1 MQVACPRCRTVL
13 DCSSQ
18 HPAFC
23 SQCGCALTPPAIGST
38 EAFDPN
44 ATEPHPPPA
53 ARQPDPP
60 PAVVGGYRLL
70 RPLGSGGMGTVYEAE
85 DAASGRRVALKLI
98 SSAYAGSTE
107 AAERFRR
114 EGRLASTLVHPR
126 CVFVF
131 AADEEAGR
139 PYLVMEL
146 MPGRTLEDL
155 VAEQGPMEPARAV
168 TLILDVLDG
177 LQEAHRLGFIHRDVK
192 PSNCFLDAE
201 GRVKIGDFGLA
212 KSLIQVT
219 NLTQI
224 GSFLGTPLFAAPEQ
238 IKGEPVDVQS
248 DVYAVSATLY
258 FLLSGRAPFASGDA
272 TSTLAR
278 IVSEPAPSLR
288 SLRPELD
295 PALDAVV
302 LRGLERERARR
313 WRSLAEFK
321 AALLSVRPGPA
332 LLAAL
337 GTRFAAY
344 LLDWLVLLLV
354 KSLLLDLLVPMN
366 WPKSLLIMEATVD
379 FFYFALLEGLWG
391 ASLGKRLSGLRVRK
405 ASSPASR
412 PRLPRILLRT
422 ALFVSLLDLFEL
434 TQAALWLLY
443 PMPMTGGNDWAVKV
457 RTTLLLLMFLLPFV
471 AWIAGIAALL
481 APMRA
486 RNGYRGLHEWM
497 SDTRVVRLPRREKRR
512 GLPGRALDRPLCQPD
527 GMPEVLGPFLVR
539 GALRWDEDAKILLG
553 QDRSLGRAVWIW
565 LRPAAE
571 APLTTARRDISR
583 ATRLRWLAC
592 GRHADEQWDAFMAF
606 LGCPLAEAAG
616 QTFLSG
622 DLSRGESWAQLHPL
636 LENLS
641 EELSAAGAEGTLPDL
656 LHPEQVWVGPD
667 GQVQLL
673 DIPLGRCDV
682 AGEGAGGP
690 GRALTLLGQA
700 AALILEGT
708 PRPSGRTGP
717 IQAPVPLYARRLLNR
732 LLGNGTPY
740 KDVDGFQADLKASA
754 DEPAEVGR
762 RRRAAHLGMLAGLL
776 FFGMCWMVPAGWFN
790 QFISFSILTRTIKE
804 KEERLRE
811 MEEGALLEF
820 SAGAV
825 NPDLL
830 LRLHA
835 AVQLESDYR
844 LCDPLRQSRDHDRRR
859 AAAQLASYGWLSRKA
874 YEQIQEQTDADWTK
888 SETNETRKHSGHSGI
903 APFRLL
909 AKRKTIWV
917 YPQAG
922 FWLVMLVTWPVL
934 WIAWA
939 FLARGGISYELAGI
953 ALVRG
958 NGRPA
963 SRFQCA
969 WRAFLVWVPVTG
981 LLALSL
987 WLEVR
992 YWEAWELDAASRW
1005 LLSLA
1010 SASWYAALLLL
1021 AAYVFL
1027 ALRRP
1032 TRTLHDRLSGIYL
1045 VPR

>member
-1 MQVACPRCRTVL
+1 MQIACPRCRTLL

-23 SQCGCALTPPAIGST
+23 SQCGCALTPPVIGPT
-38 EAFDPN
+38 AAYDPN
-44 ATEPHPPPA
+44 ATEPHPPPVPGQA
-53 ARQPDPP
+53 DPP

-85 DAASGRRVALKLI
+85 DPASGRRVALKLT

-114 EGRLASTLVHPR
+114 EGRLASTVVHPR

-155 VAEQGPMEPARAV
+155 VAQQGPMAPARAV

-212 KSLIQVT
+212 KSLIQAV

-248 DVYAVSATLY
+248 DVYAVSATLF
-258 FLLSGRAPFASGDA
+258 FLLTGKAPFAGGDA
-272 TSTLAR
+272 AATLAR

-295 PALDAVV
+295 PVLDAVV
-302 LRGLERERARR
+302 LRGLERDRAKR
-313 WRSLAEFK
+313 WRSLAEFQ

-332 LLAAL
+332 LLATL
-337 GTRFAAY
+337 GARFAAY
-344 LLDWLVLLLV
+344 LLDLLVLILVYPLLWT
-354 KSLLLDLLVPMN
+354 VPVPAA
-366 WPKSLLIMEATVD
+366 WPKALEMMEIAVD
-379 FFYFALLEGLWG
+379 IFYFALLEGFWG
-391 ASLGKRLSGLRVRK
+391 ASLGKRLLGLRVRK
-405 ASSPASR
+405 ASSPASQ
-412 PRLPRILLRT
+412 PRLPQILLRT
-422 ALFVSLLDLFEL
+422 TVFVGLLYLDAL
-434 TQAALWLLY
+434 TQVVLLLGSFKPQPNVNEWTGKDWL
-443 PMPMTGGNDWAVKV
+443 M
-457 RTTLLLLMFLLPFV
+457 LLLLSLLPF
-471 AWIAGIAALL
+471 AAFIAGIVALL

-486 RNGYRGLHEWM
+486 RNGYRGLHEWL
-497 SDTRVVRLPRREKRR
+497 SDTRVVRLPRQEKRR
-512 GLPGRALDRPLCQPD
+512 GLPGRALDRPLSQPE
-527 GMPEVLGPFLVR
+527 GMPETLGPFLVR
-539 GALRWDEDAKILLG
+539 GALRWDDRAKILLG
-553 QDRSLGRAVWIW
+553 QDRNLGRAVWIW
-565 LRPAAE
+565 LRPAAA
-571 APLTTARRDISR
+571 APLSGARRDISR

-592 GRHADEQWDAFMAF
+592 GRHAGEQWDAFMAF
-606 LGCPLAEAAG
+606 LGCPLTEAVP
-616 QTFLSG
+616 
-622 DLSRGESWAQLHPL
+622 SRGEPWARLRPL
-636 LENLS
+636 LEELA
-641 EELSAAGAEGTLPDL
+641 EELAAASAEDTLPDL
-656 LHPEQVWVGPD
+656 LHADQVWVGPD

-673 DIPLGRCDV
+673 DIPLGRREV
-682 AGEGAGGP
+682 AAEGAGGP
-690 GRALTLLGQA
+690 GRALTLLGQTA
-700 AALILEGT
+700 ARTLEGRPRT
-708 PRPSGRTGP
+708 PGRNGP
-717 IQAPVPLYARRLLNR
+717 IRAPVPLYARRLLNR
-732 LLGNGTPY
+732 LLGNGRPY
-740 KDVDGFQADLKASA
+740 KDVDQFQADLKASA
-754 DEPAEVGR
+754 EEPAEVGR
-762 RRRAAHLGMLAGLL
+762 GRRAAHLGMLAALL
-776 FFGMCWMVPAGWFN
+776 FIGMGCCMLPAGWFN
-790 QFISFSILTRTIKE
+790 QMLPFKMLTLTIKE

-811 MEEGALLEF
+811 LEEGALREF

-825 NPDLL
+825 NPDPL

-835 AVQLESDYR
+835 AIQLESDYQVR
-844 LCDPLRQSRDHDRRR
+844 DHLRQSLDRDRRR
-859 AAAQLASYGWLSRKA
+859 VAAQLSSYGWLNRKA
-874 YEQIQEQTDADWTK
+874 YEQIQEQTNAEWDKNEGMLFREPSDK
-888 SETNETRKHSGHSGI
+888 SGTS
-903 APFRLL
+903 PFRRH
-909 AKRKTIWV
+909 ATQRISWES
-917 YPQAG
+917 PPAG
-922 FWLVMLVTWPVL
+922 FWLATLVAWPAL

-939 FLARGGISYELAGI
+939 FLTRGGFSYRLAGI

-969 WRAFLVWVPVTG
+969 WRALLVWAPVTG
-981 LLALSL
+981 LLALSF

-992 YWEAWELDAASRW
+992 YWDAWELGNAQRW

-1021 AAYVFL
+1021 AAYVVL
-1027 ALRRP
+1027 ALWRP
-1032 TRTLHDRLSGIYL
+1032 ARTLHDRLSGIYL